1 MMREGGQ
8 EVSMRVAGVVAVA
21 LLTACGGG
29 STRSVDAGCQAGAC
43 SGSFTGAFSAALDS
57 CDAGAGDFG
66 VDRISFQVD
75 GTAAGAKLSGHVA
88 LVTGVGLPPSSTLS
102 LALPDGGVLAS
113 PSSGDAGV
121 SFDQSGSCC
130 DGQSACRFHGRLRAP
145 LYGAAGESS
154 QLDMS
159 F

>member
-1 MMREGGQ
+1 M
-8 EVSMRVAGVVAVA
+8 ATVVAVA

-29 STRSVDAGCQAGAC
+29 TTRSLDAGCQPGAC
-43 SGSFTGAFSAALDS
+43 SGSFTGAFAAPLDS

-66 VDRISFQVD
+66 VDRISFQVN
-75 GTAAGAKLSGHVA
+75 GTAAGATLSGKVA
-88 LVTGVGLPPSSTLS
+88 FVTGVGLPPPSTLS
-102 LALPDGGVLAS
+102 LALPDGGTLAS

-130 DGQSACRFHGRLRAP
+130 DGPGGACRFHGHLRAP

-154 QLDMS
+154 QLDMT